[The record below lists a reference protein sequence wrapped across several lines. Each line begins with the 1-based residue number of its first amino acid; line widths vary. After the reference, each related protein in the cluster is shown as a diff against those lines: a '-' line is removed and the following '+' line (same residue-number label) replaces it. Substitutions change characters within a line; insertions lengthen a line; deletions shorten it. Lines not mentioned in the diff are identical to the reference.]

1 MNSRR
6 IKIVVLATA
15 SALSLSACV
24 SNDFYVR
31 QGVTYDRYERDGVAC
46 ATQATQAV
54 PTNTQV
60 SWAPYVGIYS
70 VDTNSPLRD
79 KNMEICMRDRGYQ
92 RIAISYCEG
101 DSAAAAT
108 KAAKQPADRNRQMRI
123 TSQSCYVLAPDGS
136 PFLYTP

>member
-1 MNSRR
+1 M
-6 IKIVVLATA
+6 LACA
-15 SALSLSACV
+15 SGLSLSACV

-31 QGVTYDRYERDGVAC
+31 QGVTYDRYERDGVTC

-79 KNMEICMRDRGYQ
+79 KNMEICMRDHGYQ
-92 RIAISYCEG
+92 RIAIPYCEG
-101 DSAAAAT
+101 DAAAAAS
-108 KAAKQPADRNRQMRI
+108 KAAKQPRDRNRQMRI
-123 TSQSCYVLAPDGS
+123 TSQSCYVQAPDGS